1 MSLPKGRARRSKHD
15 NITASVV
22 DLSVRE
28 RMSFS
33 LAAVAQHNSAVFQYF
48 CSRHN
53 RNSSVKRRIKL
64 LFAWEEIS
72 EQGVAKKKT
81 NRVWPRKKWNTY
93 MHL

>member
-1 MSLPKGRARRSKHD
+1 MT
-15 NITASVV
+15 I
-22 DLSVRE
+22 
-28 RMSFS
+28 
-33 LAAVAQHNSAVFQYF
+33 
-48 CSRHN
+48 SRPVWWIY
-53 RNSSVKRRIKL
+53 RDSSVKRRIKL